1 MKLSAWN
8 ILFWFIFHTTP
19 QFGIKYP
26 LPKSDLL
33 AIPDFAAGAMENW
46 GAVTYRES
54 RLLIDPERT
63 SLQTKTA
70 CTRTVKNFLFFL
82 FFSSF
87 S

>member
-1 MKLSAWN
+1 
-8 ILFWFIFHTTP
+8 
-19 QFGIKYP
+19 

-70 CTRTVKNFLFFL
+70 CTRTVKNFLFFSL
-82 FFSSF
+82 FFLLSVDRFDLSRRCIVLKI
-87 S
+87 